1 MNMESLSFLID
12 YLLKENNEIKIKDMP
27 KTDEEKANLWRA
39 LCNIREAKPVS
50 VEYLKVQD
58 EFLQERLKKLQITNI
73 ENIKTINEA
82 YQIESMENAD
92 KICLWQGDITKL
104 KIDVI
109 VNAANSQGLGCF
121 IPLHNCIDNQIQT
134 FSGVQMRI
142 ECNDYMN

>member
-1 MNMESLSFLID
+1 MESLSFLID

-73 ENIKTINEA
+73 ENIKTIDEA